1 MSIIKR
7 VWFVSLLLMALSA
20 CSEFQTYRSGGYA
33 PVVTRGVGTEYWL
46 KELHNTRWDTSEES
60 RQRVLRWEE
69 ELLEDPNDG
78 TRIKLALL
86 LIAGNDDVR
95 DPERAR
101 ELLDGLTDTL
111 TDASDRE
118 FLTLVGQM
126 LDQQEQSS
134 EEIGKLSR
142 QLRKQNRRIRELEEQ
157 QKALTDIEQNIQQR
171 TVQPETENDGQ

>member
-1 MSIIKR
+1 MKR
-7 VWFVSLLLMALSA
+7 VWSITLLLMALSA

-46 KELHNTRWDTSEES
+46 SELHDTRWDTSEES
-60 RQRVLRWEE
+60 RQRVLQWEQ

-78 TRIKLALL
+78 TRVKLALL
-86 LIAGNDDVR
+86 LIAGNKDVR

-101 ELLDGLTDTL
+101 ELLDGLTGTL

-118 FLTLVGQM
+118 FLTLIGQM
-126 LDQQEQSS
+126 LDQHEQSS
-134 EEIGKLSR
+134 EEIGKLNR
-142 QLRKQNRRIRELEEQ
+142 LLGKQNRRIRELEKQ
-157 QKALTDIEQNIQQR
+157 QRALTDIEQNIQQR